1 MSDKKLLLL
10 RRLLQE
16 AEQKSVTNFEYNSR
30 KEALELLTSL
40 YSTYLTRQKNKQLIY
55 LLENDTMS
63 DEEWEL
69 YIMMNFLDLE
79 TLGQESN

>member
-10 RRLLQE
+10 RKLLQE
-16 AEQKSVTNFEYNSR
+16 AEQKSVTNFEYSSR

-40 YSTYLTRQKNKQLIY
+40 YSTYLSGKKNKQLIY

-63 DEEWEL
+63 EEEWEL
-69 YIMMNFLDLE
+69 YITMNYLGLE
-79 TLGQESN
+79 DFGQENN